1 MLRGNPSVF
10 LDEIHHAKTRVMGLV
25 YGGNCRILTSTV
37 LADRTN
43 GRAYATTLRPSVVC
57 LSVTLC
63 IAAKRY
69 VLEQKLLLTA
79 YRNFIYQESIDTI
92 DTFSHRSHFRT
103 CYRFAPIT
111 SAMLL

>member
-1 MLRGNPSVF
+1 MF
-10 LDEIHHAKTRVMGLV
+10 EAHAQGEPVSIFWMKFITQKLEW

-57 LSVTLC
+57 RSVTLC

-79 YRNFIYQESIDTI
+79 YRNFVYQESIDTKMNDI
-92 DTFSHRSHFRT
+92 RL
-103 CYRFAPIT
+103 Y
-111 SAMLL
+111 ML